1 MDQQSPDNPLE
12 TEVSGTARILSNGE
26 IGFYDDNYEEVVDSV
41 HVGENFF
48 LMVVDFDA
56 DSSKERDKVNVT
68 LGTTLGDILKVG
80 LTETLS
86 HSGIFSAA
94 IPLGLSLKANSAD
107 GKIEA
112 DYGNQ
117 ITVRYVDERNTDE
130 AKSVERSAEAEV
142 VAGSDGTLTAFSKK
156 YPDEKTAVETE
167 FKIGECYYYLGKE
180 HIQMKQ
186 KEIGEQEIA
195 WGREVL
201 NDLLTH
207 FPEAEMTDQAAFMLG
222 NLDNEQGRY
231 DDAIVTYKRV
241 TRDYTE
247 SPIAPEAQFALG
259 KAYESKGEMDK
270 ACEEYVRLAYKYPD
284 SPLLADAMIRIG
296 LYFFDKKLYP
306 IAVSVFERFIEKFK
320 DHEDVR
326 KVYFKMGLAYIL
338 SESFIEGAE
347 HFKDFIDKFPND
359 QQLRPAAMYWAGDA
373 YLKGRDAL
381 HAYQMFKRSTW
392 DYPESKW
399 AKYARGRLTSPVFDR
414 IAEME

>member
-1 MDQQSPDNPLE
+1 GLFRGHMKTLLGDKDSPDSIVEAAGMGGEDSVQKIRSKRRSKKKKLDEDESLIPVLNVSGQDVITVTYVDQQSPDNPLE

-56 DSSKERDKVNVT
+56 DSSEERDKVNVT

-186 KEIGEQEIA
+186 KEIGEQEID

-207 FPEAEMTDQAAFMLG
+207 FPEAAMTDQAAFMLG

-231 DDAIVTYKRV
+231 DDAIITYKR
-241 TRDYTE
+241 
-247 SPIAPEAQFALG
+247 
-259 KAYESKGEMDK
+259 
-270 ACEEYVRLAYKYPD
+270 
-284 SPLLADAMIRIG
+284 
-296 LYFFDKKLYP
+296 
-306 IAVSVFERFIEKFK
+306 
-320 DHEDVR
+320 
-326 KVYFKMGLAYIL
+326 
-338 SESFIEGAE
+338 
-347 HFKDFIDKFPND
+347 
-359 QQLRPAAMYWAGDA
+359 
-373 YLKGRDAL
+373 
-381 HAYQMFKRSTW
+381 
-392 DYPESKW
+392 
-399 AKYARGRLTSPVFDR
+399 
-414 IAEME
+414 